1 MLVPRY
7 YYANTY
13 DEFCEWLQSKPHEIR
28 KYRKNDILFSYSEP
42 IRDIFYI
49 KSGIAEVTLLHEKGH
64 EKILSFHSNG
74 SIFPGCHD
82 LDFKIE
88 RSIGMRAVT
97 DIEVMVFR
105 SSDFNRYLDENQ
117 ALFRTMY
124 NWYASYIN
132 LLLYESAHQEYNN
145 SFTKLC
151 NMLYLIAVNS
161 DEPVQHEI
169 RFTHEE
175 LSKVLSVYRSNISRY
190 LSKLR
195 KEGILAT
202 HHNRIEITDLE
213 SLQNY
218 CTLETIKVD

>member
-13 DEFCEWLQSKPHEIR
+13 DEFFDWLADKPHEVR
-28 KYRKNDILFSYSEP
+28 KYRKNEILFNYSEP
-42 IRDIFYI
+42 IQDIFYI
-49 KSGIAEVTLLHEKGH
+49 CSGIAEVTLIHENGH
-64 EKILSFHSNG
+64 EKILSFHSSG

-88 RSIGMRAVT
+88 RSIGMKAIT
-97 DIEVMVFR
+97 DMEVMVFR
-105 SSDFNRYLDENQ
+105 NSAFSHYLDENPR
-117 ALFRTMY
+117 LFRTMF

-161 DEPVQHEI
+161 DDSDNEI

-175 LSKVLSVYRSNISRY
+175 LSKVLSSDRSNISRY

-195 KEGILAT
+195 KEGILTT
-202 HHNRIEITDLE
+202 HHNKIVISDLDH
-213 SLQNY
+213 LQEY
-218 CTLETIKVD
+218 CTLETIQSD

>member
-13 DEFCEWLQSKPHEIR
+13 DQFYEWLKNKPHEIR
-28 KYRKNDILFSYSEP
+28 KYKKNDILFSYSEP
-42 IRDIFYI
+42 ISDIFYI
-49 KSGIAEVTLLHEKGH
+49 CSGIAEVTLLHENGH

-88 RSIGMRAVT
+88 RSIGMKAVT

-151 NMLYLIAVNS
+151 NMLYLIAVNNDDVSGS
-161 DEPVQHEI
+161 DI

-175 LSKVLSVYRSNISRY
+175 LSKVLSVDRSNISRY

-195 KEGILAT
+195 KEGILVT
-202 HHNRIEITDLE
+202 HHNRIEITDIE
-213 SLQNY
+213 HLQDY
-218 CTLETIKVD
+218 CTLETIMAE